1 MNLFFI
7 NTMKLGWLGV
17 GVATVIFQVVQPIIM
32 LMYLKGTAHGR
43 SNMLDH
49 IGARGIGRT
58 SLSFWYEANIAV
70 SSFSGIVQYLQ
81 LALPGILAIS
91 EWWASEICIF
101 LAGKL
106 SPDSDTA
113 LGSMAIYQSMSSAC
127 FMFPLGMT
135 VSGSARIGHH
145 LGSGDIQGAR
155 LSAKVCIGSAGLFSI
170 ALGSMLYFTPH
181 TLFPSLFSTDDNLI
195 EMTSRI
201 VPLLSIYVVG
211 DGLQV
216 SLNAIIKGCGRQCV
230 SRELSLLFLVHL
242 DVHKRHSS
250 LPASLTG
257 IGTNYYIC
265 ILVCCTPSCISFSI
279 CQVRWD
285 HRLQWTSIILWHCW
299 IGRRYDDGYLD
310 SLHFTWYI
318 LCIYDRLALGS

>member
-1 MNLFFI
+1 MTEIIVHSLYAVVQQVIELAQIPAYAALFGALLHVPMNLFFI

-58 SLSFWYEANIAV
+58 SLSFWYEAKIAV

-181 TLFPSLFSTDDNLI
+181 AFFPSLFSTDDNLI

-230 SRELSLLFLVHL
+230 SRELAVFVDSCSFGCTQTSLIASCFSYRYWYQLLYLHIGLLHSLLH
-242 DVHKRHSS
+242 
-250 LPASLTG
+250 
-257 IGTNYYIC
+257 
-265 ILVCCTPSCISFSI
+265 
-279 CQVRWD
+279 
-285 HRLQWTSIILWHCW
+285 II
-299 IGRRYDDGYLD
+299 
-310 SLHFTWYI
+310 
-318 LCIYDRLALGS
+318 